1 MRKEKE
7 ESLCKNLGRIRRR
20 RNLIKEGKDSN
31 LFSTEAVLI
40 EISKIILLRKNPR
53 DKIPW
58 EKGEDHQSN
67 VWDANKTTCTRF
79 FLIEE
84 IKSRPCTTSKRIQ

>member
-1 MRKEKE
+1 MSKDREDNP
-7 ESLCKNLGRIRRR
+7 CKNLGRIRRG

-31 LFSTEAVLI
+31 FFSTEAVLI
-40 EISKIILLRKNPR
+40 EINEIILLRKNPR

-84 IKSRPCTTSKRIQ
+84 IKSIPCTTSKRIQ